1 MSLYQVVIM
10 PGLAGGREEFAAQ
23 VAGLSARVVD
33 PFVDGDLTVDGQ
45 ARRLAE
51 SMAAQGLD
59 RCVVIG
65 HSHGGL
71 VALSLAAQ
79 RPDLVAGLVLLDTP
93 VLLPGLVRLLARVPL
108 AVLRTPWGPGAVR
121 RFFTATF
128 TDADGPDW
136 RAAVLARLSR
146 VPRAAVRAIVSGTFT
161 YDSAARLRA
170 LTIPTLCIRANIPI
184 KLHHLPAGVR
194 GASLP
199 DVGHWPHVHAPNET
213 NRLLTAF
220 LAAGQDVGAA
230 LAAAPS
236 MTTSKQS
243 RNRSSTVRSGWK

>member
-1 MSLYQVVIM
+1 MSQYTVMIV
-10 PGLAGGREEFAAQ
+10 PGLAGDREEFAAQ
-23 VAGLSARVVD
+23 VTYLSARVVG

-51 SMAAQGLD
+51 VVTAQGFD
-59 RCVVIG
+59 PCVVIG

-93 VLLPGLVRLLARVPL
+93 VLLPRLVRLLARAPL
-108 AVLRTPWGPGAVR
+108 TVLRTPWGPGAVR

-128 TDADGPDW
+128 TDVDGPDW

-146 VPRAAVRAIVSGTFT
+146 VPRAAGRAIVSGTFT
-161 YDSAARLRA
+161 YDSATRLRA
-170 LTIPTLCIRANIPI
+170 LTVPTLCIRANIPI

-213 NRLLTAF
+213 NRLIAEFLTA
-220 LAAGQDVGAA
+220 LPDATRS
-230 LAAAPS
+230 APS
-236 MTTSKQS
+236 EQPARWSSGNAHPS
-243 RNRSSTVRSGWK
+243 R